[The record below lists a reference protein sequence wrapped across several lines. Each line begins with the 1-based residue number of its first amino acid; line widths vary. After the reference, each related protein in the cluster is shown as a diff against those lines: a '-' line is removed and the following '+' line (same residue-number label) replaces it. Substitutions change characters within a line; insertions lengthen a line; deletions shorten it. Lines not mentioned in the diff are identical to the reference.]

1 MERMD
6 TSIQMGSSIE
16 TTKLQYCWILW
27 YHDPI
32 SNDYSIE
39 SYVKIA
45 DVSTPQQFWSVV
57 DSISKE
63 AWESGMFFFMRRGFP
78 PLWDAAENQAGGAW
92 SKKIEA
98 STVHN
103 TLIDIMV
110 HCITNEL
117 LVNRKET
124 LVGIT
129 VSPKGP
135 SSIIKIWNTT
145 TSVSDM
151 AYIQPNMAYFPIG
164 DDVTYTAHKSRP
176 K

>member
-1 MERMD
+1 MES
-6 TSIQMGSSIE
+6 TIQME
-16 TTKLQYCWILW
+16 TIKLQYSWILW
-27 YHDPI
+27 YHDPD
-32 SNDYSIE
+32 SKNYSLE

-45 DVSTPQQFWSVV
+45 DISTPQQFWSVV

-63 AWESGMFFFMRRGFP
+63 AWESGMFFFLRRGFK
-78 PLWDAAENQAGGAW
+78 PLWDAPENEAGGAW

-98 STVHN
+98 STVHE
-103 TLIDIMV
+103 TIIDMMV

-117 LVNRKET
+117 LINRKET

-135 SSIIKIWNTT
+135 FSIVKIWNTT
-145 TSVSDM
+145 TTVSDVS
-151 AYIQPNMAYFPIG
+151 YFNPSMNHFKIG
-164 DDVTYTAHKSRP
+164 DDVTYTAHKARP

>member
-1 MERMD
+1 MES
-6 TSIQMGSSIE
+6 TIQME
-16 TTKLQYCWILW
+16 TIKLQYSWILW
-27 YHDPI
+27 YHDPD
-32 SNDYSIE
+32 SKNYSLE

-45 DVSTPQQFWSVV
+45 DISTPQQFWSVV

-63 AWESGMFFFMRRGFP
+63 AWESGMFFFMRRGFK
-78 PLWDAAENQAGGAW
+78 PLWDAPENEAGGAW

-98 STVHN
+98 STVHE
-103 TLIDIMV
+103 TVIDMMV

-117 LVNRKET
+117 LINRKET

-135 SSIIKIWNTT
+135 FSIVKIWNTT
-145 TSVSDM
+145 TTVSEVS
-151 AYIQPNMAYFPIG
+151 YFNPSMSHFKIG
-164 DDVTYTAHKSRP
+164 DDVTYTAHKARP